1 MEAGG
6 SQRFRRTD
14 RLRSS
19 KDFRRV
25 SREGVRVASRS
36 FVLLLSA
43 QREATGEG
51 RARLGVTVSR
61 RVGNAVVRARV
72 KRRIREW
79 FRRNRERA
87 PMQRDLVVIARPNAA
102 SLAYAEIESEL
113 AGVLRRVGKVGKP

>member
-6 SQRFRRTD
+6 SQRFRRTH